1 MDMEELQKACETLE
15 EAWNKALCAEYPI
28 EFNVCYE
35 PLPNAFIIKFRN
47 LETNKAM
54 SRHIS
59 TSEIELVSSDLI
71 IQNIIDQVR
80 KSLIDCKEEK

>member
-1 MDMEELQKACETLE
+1 MIELLK
-15 EAWNKALCAEYPI
+15 LCAEYPI

-35 PLPNAFIIKFRN
+35 PFLSAFVIKFRN
-47 LETNKAM
+47 LETDMAV
-54 SRHIS
+54 SIRVS

-80 KSLIDCKEEK
+80 KSLIDC

>member
-1 MDMEELQKACETLE
+1 MIELLK
-15 EAWNKALCAEYPI
+15 LCAEYPI
-28 EFNVCYE
+28 EFSVCYE
-35 PLPNAFIIKFRN
+35 PCLGAFIIKFRN
-47 LETNKAM
+47 LETNMRM

-80 KSLIDCKEEK
+80 ESLIDCKGKNKWNLL

>member
-1 MDMEELQKACETLE
+1 MIELLK
-15 EAWNKALCAEYPI
+15 LCAEYPI
-28 EFNVCYE
+28 EFNICYE
-35 PLPNAFIIKFRN
+35 PLLNAFIIKFRN
-47 LETNKAM
+47 LETNMRM

-80 KSLIDCKEEK
+80 ESLIDCKEEK

>member
-1 MDMEELQKACETLE
+1 MIELLK
-15 EAWNKALCAEYPI
+15 LCAEYPI

-35 PLPNAFIIKFRN
+35 PFLNAFIIKFRN
-47 LETNKAM
+47 LETNM
-54 SRHIS
+54 RMNRYIS

-80 KSLIDCKEEK
+80 ESLIDCKEEK

>member
-1 MDMEELQKACETLE
+1 MIELLK
-15 EAWNKALCAEYPI
+15 LCAEYPI

-35 PLPNAFIIKFRN
+35 PLLNVFIIKFRN
-47 LETNKAM
+47 LETNIVM

-71 IQNIIDQVR
+71 IQNIVHQVR
-80 KSLIDCKEEK
+80 ENLIDCKEEK

>member
-1 MDMEELQKACETLE
+1 MIELLK
-15 EAWNKALCAEYPI
+15 LCAEYSI

-35 PLPNAFIIKFRN
+35 PFLSAFVIKSRN
-47 LETNKAM
+47 LETNMAV
-54 SRHIS
+54 SIRVS

-80 KSLIDCKEEK
+80 KKSYRL

>member
-1 MDMEELQKACETLE
+1 MIELLK
-15 EAWNKALCAEYPI
+15 LCAEYPI

-35 PLPNAFIIKFRN
+35 PLLNSFIIKFRN
-47 LETNKAM
+47 LETNMVM

-71 IQNIIDQVR
+71 IQNIINQIR
-80 KSLIDCKEEK
+80 ENLIDCKEGKIDEG